1 MIRALSTFA
10 LPALLLLL
18 PSAPAAGERDGQ
30 ASEQVEGVTFAKCQG
45 RGRVTCV
52 VDGDTFWLNGT
63 KIRVADIDTPE
74 TARPGCAAERTLGES
89 ATARFTA
96 LLNEGA
102 FTLTGSGQDRYG
114 RELRVVERDGAS
126 VGAAL
131 VREGLAE
138 EWGGPRIAWCG

>member
-1 MIRALSTFA
+1 MIRALSTLA
-10 LPALLLLL
+10 LPALLLL

-74 TARPGCAAERTLGES
+74 TARPGCAAERTLGER
-89 ATARFTA
+89 ATVRFTA
-96 LLNEGA
+96 LLNEGG